1 MSNCRLSL
9 PSELSNS
16 YKLSEYNIYLK
27 YGKGLVY
34 NTITQAIAEFNEKE
48 IKSDD
53 LPFLLENGF
62 VVFKNDNELKRLNSE
77 YENREIFSE
86 NFHLIIALTLD
97 CQFRCVYCYE
107 NHPKKYMNQE
117 IKSQVINLVKRE
129 AVRGKNISIVW
140 YGGEPLLDFN
150 SIASLTKE
158 FIEICNK
165 YNVTYCASMI
175 SNGYL
180 FNNNIIDSLKTLHI
194 DSVQITLDGMN
205 EIHEKRRPLMNK
217 KKSFDRIIKNI
228 IDIYNS
234 KYTKIHLRIN
244 VDKSNIQSAYELI
257 EYLSIKKLYDIDI
270 NLGLMKKFG
279 CDHNGFK
286 LEKNLFSMKEFSDE
300 FLKFRDKLVEFGFK
314 KATEKMIP
322 EYKINSC
329 TMDAPNSYVIDPD
342 GYVYKCISYVGQKE
356 HSIGTVGDGF
366 NKYAHLLYNPF
377 KFDICKKCTFF
388 PICKGGCLI
397 NNIDGVKE
405 CNIWRFITEDLIL
418 REIKEI

>member
-16 YKLSEYNIYLK
+16 HKLSEYNIYLK

-77 YENREIFSE
+77 YENREIFSK

-286 LEKNLFSMKEFSDE
+286 LEKTLFSMKEF
-300 FLKFRDKLVEFGFK
+300 
-314 KATEKMIP
+314 
-322 EYKINSC
+322 
-329 TMDAPNSYVIDPD
+329 
-342 GYVYKCISYVGQKE
+342 
-356 HSIGTVGDGF
+356 
-366 NKYAHLLYNPF
+366 
-377 KFDICKKCTFF
+377 
-388 PICKGGCLI
+388 
-397 NNIDGVKE
+397 
-405 CNIWRFITEDLIL
+405 
-418 REIKEI
+418 